1 MKMQL
6 TKFLLFKG
14 ILVSLL
20 IPFLSACSDNYH
32 LVNFTSDDVLPASTT
47 IVVESDALDDVFLI
61 PNQSATALLEVT
73 KIGTMSVKDVWLEV
87 SMSPVNDI
95 SRTSLKATNLYFDK
109 EKQSNLV
116 VNAIGY
122 DADGKAGILTKCSEG
137 CGNMS
142 FDLSDSPKLTFATMD
157 KVDLG
162 GFSAPVKT
170 IEN

>member
-1 MKMQL
+1 MKL

-20 IPFLSACSDNYH
+20 TLFSSACSDNYQI
-32 LVNFTSDDVLPASTT
+32 VNFTTDDVLSASTT

-73 KIGTMSVKDVWLEV
+73 KIGKMSVKDVWLEV

-116 VNAIGY
+116 VSATGY
-122 DADGKAGILTKCSEG
+122 NTDGKEGVLTNCSEG
-137 CGNMS
+137 CANMS
-142 FDLSDSPKLTFATMD
+142 FDLSDSPKLTFATMGTL
-157 KVDLG
+157 DLG
-162 GFSAPVKT
+162 GFSALVKT